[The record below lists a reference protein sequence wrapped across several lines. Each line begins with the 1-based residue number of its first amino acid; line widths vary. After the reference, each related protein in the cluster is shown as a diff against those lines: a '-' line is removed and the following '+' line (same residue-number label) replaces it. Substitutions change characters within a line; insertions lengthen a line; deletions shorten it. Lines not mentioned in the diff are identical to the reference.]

1 MPTSIST
8 FNKDSDA
15 VLDYEFN
22 WVDWLSSSEEITS
35 YEIIAS
41 PGITVD
47 TDTNTENRVTVWLSG
62 GTAGQPYTCTCRITT
77 NQGRTDD
84 RTMTIR
90 VTNR

>member
-1 MPTSIST
+1 MPTDPSQKV
-8 FNKDSDA
+8 KDSDA

-22 WVDWLSSSEEITS
+22 YEEWLSASETISSFT
-35 YEIIAS
+35 IIAS

-47 TDTNTENRVTVWLSG
+47 SSTNQPDKVTVWLSG
-62 GTAGQPYTCTCRITT
+62 GTAGVPYTVTCRIVT

-90 VTNR
+90 VINR